1 MAKTRSLEELRDQI
15 KTKLVISDQGKKILF
30 RWYDP
35 RVMIYLDEIFKTEYV
50 GGLLNGFKEWHFLHP
65 KGLFSFKSY
74 DESRSILNLTKV
86 NLEQS
91 IELDLIEIA
100 PNAKPPV
107 CKITDFGKYK
117 YELQKKASQAKKK
130 QKVVTLKEIK
140 MRPGTDVHDY
150 NFKMK
155 ATEKFLTKGD
165 KVKFTIK
172 FKGREMQHLK
182 LAQDLADRIVND
194 LKVTGKVEQAPKM
207 EGKQMTFIIQPLK

>member
-1 MAKTRSLEELRDQI
+1 MHLKSWSIFINQNFQNNRS
-15 KTKLVISDQGKKILF
+15 
-30 RWYDP
+30 
-35 RVMIYLDEIFKTEYV
+35 
-50 GGLLNGFKEWHFLHP
+50 N
-65 KGLFSFKSY
+65 FKS
-74 DESRSILNLTKV
+74 SNSSNRGPKV
-86 NLEQS
+86 NDRIRATDVQLIGSDGQNIGIVSLNDALMTAKEQG
-91 IELDLIEIA
+91 LDLIEIA

-155 ATEKFLTKGD
+155 ATEKFLAKGD

-182 LAQDLADRIVND
+182 LAQDLADRIVSD
-194 LKVTGKVEQAPKM
+194 LKITGKVEQAPKM

>member
-1 MAKTRSLEELRDQI
+1 MTAKE
-15 KTKLVISDQGKKILF
+15 QG
-30 RWYDP
+30 
-35 RVMIYLDEIFKTEYV
+35 
-50 GGLLNGFKEWHFLHP
+50 
-65 KGLFSFKSY
+65 
-74 DESRSILNLTKV
+74 
-86 NLEQS
+86 
-91 IELDLIEIA
+91 LDLIEIA

-155 ATEKFLTKGD
+155 AT
-165 KVKFTIK
+165 
-172 FKGREMQHLK
+172 QHLK